1 MPQSTCEGSKAREI
15 QKYDVNSE
23 AEGKEVES
31 EGLQKK
37 KTSQTFNPFPVHF
50 SPTLLVLCIVLNNFI
65 NNRK

>member
-37 KTSQTFNPFPVHF
+37 KLVRHLTPF
-50 SPTLLVLCIVLNNFI
+50 LCISPQHY
-65 NNRK
+65 